1 MTDRPNREHLQ
12 TRDTLEKQE
21 QLRLA
26 PYALAAAQSIGRRHT
41 EPEHPYR
48 TCFGRDRDRIVHSTA
63 FRRLE
68 AKTQVFF
75 EPKNDHLRTRLTH
88 TIEVAQIARTI
99 ARTLAVNEDLA
110 EAAALAHDL
119 GHPPYGHAGEAVLD
133 SLMKD
138 HGGFEHNA
146 QSIRIVEHLEHPY
159 PDFHGLNLSLETL
172 ECLAKC
178 LAKHKSR
185 YGRDDPK
192 ADFPPGQA
200 PLEGQIADLADAVAY
215 NSHDLDDALTVNLIA
230 EVDLESITLYQIL
243 KDDFLNRHP
252 DAHRYARTLRCAK
265 GLIDLLVGDIL
276 ESTAQRLTRI
286 APENLADIRLAP
298 GVIVDLSDERKTQL
312 NQLAQ
317 LLNQR
322 VYCHPRV
329 VQAKYQSEKELTFLF
344 ESYLKDPSLLPSRF
358 QSRLDNQGPHRVI
371 CDYLAGMTDRFCHQ
385 LTLKLKR

>member
-1 MTDRPNREHLQ
+1 
-12 TRDTLEKQE
+12 
-21 QLRLA
+21 
-26 PYALAAAQSIGRRHT
+26 YAVAAALSIGRRHH

-48 TCFGRDRDRIVHSTA
+48 TCFGRDRDRIIHSAA

-88 TIEVAQIARTI
+88 TIEVAQIARAI

-146 QSIRIVEHLEHPY
+146 QSIRIVEQLEHPY

-172 ECLAKC
+172 ECLAK
-178 LAKHKSR
+178 HKSR
-185 YGRDDPK
+185 YARGDPK
-192 ADFPPGQA
+192 ADLPPGQA
-200 PLEGQIADLADAVAY
+200 PLEGQIADLADSVAY
-215 NSHDLDDALTVNLIA
+215 NSHDLDDALTVNLIT
-230 EVDLESITLYQIL
+230 EEDLESITLYQIL
-243 KDDFLNRHP
+243 KDDFLTRHP
-252 DAHRYARTLRCAK
+252 DAHRYAGTLRCAK
-265 GLIDLLVGDIL
+265 GLIDLLVSDIL
-276 ESTAQRLTRI
+276 ESTAWRLARI
-286 APENLADIRLAP
+286 SPENLDDIRSAP

-312 NQLAQ
+312 KQLAE
-317 LLNQR
+317 LLNQK

-329 VQAKYQSEKELTFLF
+329 VQAKHRSERELTFLF
-344 ESYLKDPSLLPSRF
+344 ESYLKDPSKLPDRF
-358 QSRLDNQGPHRVI
+358 QLRLDEQGPHRVI

-385 LTLKLKR
+385 LTLKLKATSKIDINEPRP